1 MTSRF
6 FTLKADITVFD
17 ALLLMHR
24 EHVCNLPVVDDQ
36 NEFKGLSALSR
47 PLYQCDVCDRG

>member
-1 MTSRF
+1 MTFRF
-6 FTLKADITVFD
+6 FTLKPDITVFD

-47 PLYQCDVCDRG
+47 PLYQCDACDRG